1 MKLQVGVSNRHIHLT
16 EETYKELFGTE
27 EIVKL
32 KDLKQPSQYAS
43 DKVVSIKTA
52 KSTIDRVRILMPFR
66 AYNQVEISRT
76 DAYKLG
82 INPPVRNSGD
92 LIGSETVTVVANGKE
107 VVLKESTII
116 ASRHIHMDEYFA
128 TKVGIKDNE
137 PIVVTIKGTKGC
149 YKDTLEEKIIAFSK
163 VSKEAYLEIHMDTDD
178 ANAFN
183 LKQDDEVE
191 IDYEI

>member
-16 EETYKELFGTE
+16 EETYRSLFGE
-27 EIVKL
+27 EEVIKL
-32 KDLKQPSQYAS
+32 KDLKQPGQYAS
-43 DKVVSIKTA
+43 DKVVTLKTE
-52 KSTIDRVRILMPFR
+52 KSVIERVRLLMPFR

-92 LIGSETVTVVANGKE
+92 LSDSETVSVIADGKE
-107 VVLKESTII
+107 VLLKQSTII
-116 ASRHIHMDEYFA
+116 ATRHIHMDEKFA
-128 TKVGIKDNE
+128 NKAGIKDNQ
-137 PIVVTIKGTKGC
+137 PITVTIKGTKGC
-149 YKDTLEEKIIAFSK
+149 YKDILEEKIIAFSK

-191 IDYEI
+191 IDYEV